1 MPSAMGMAMCSPD
14 ACTLAMRTCEA
25 WARGFAVCPP
35 LLWCARSALK
45 RRQFASLFGH
55 LIQAR
60 ARRASGSFGGGL
72 RAVHGRSMGEPTVR
86 RALVAAACRLSTTD
100 NFNNPRQLVRID
112 GTPVIIHILRGL
124 RGAGI
129 TRVVIT
135 LGHAADLLA
144 KVVLAESFGSMT
156 VELVWCEESSWKR
169 GHASNILA
177 ARSVFPEEEPFLIVM
192 SDHIFDPRLFR
203 RYRLLARSCPYVP

>member
-1 MPSAMGMAMCSPD
+1 
-14 ACTLAMRTCEA
+14 
-25 WARGFAVCPP
+25 
-35 LLWCARSALK
+35 
-45 RRQFASLFGH
+45 
-55 LIQAR
+55 
-60 ARRASGSFGGGL
+60 
-72 RAVHGRSMGEPTVR
+72 MGEPTVR

-124 RGAGI
+124 RSAGI

-135 LGHAADLLA
+135 LGHAGDLLA
-144 KVVLAESFGSMT
+144 KEVLAESFGSMT

-177 ARSVFPEEEPFLIVM
+177 ARSVFAEDEPFLIVM
-192 SDHIFDPRLFR
+192 SDHIFDQ
-203 RYRLLARSCPYVP
+203 RLLRAEEKAARLPLNTLSLNECVSYQVRVVPSNKPRVVPSSVSRARPNRF